1 MFCSEWRPGPP
12 GVWGRADLWLA
23 FPAGREKQLWL
34 GSDMAGQL
42 CWRRALGW
50 LLLSPYPISPYSTG
64 HSRSQG
70 QGLLPLQLWSFSW
83 PTRKLCPEPLK
94 PYRHA
99 WHEGGQGRGELEKLS
114 GGVHPHPHT
123 PSSCGLWIP
132 FEHSKA
138 QMSERSC
145 AIRGDGQLFQE
156 LIKIRKEWGKGLRTP
171 LWSPLGS
178 IVPQPAFCSQS
189 PEYPAAAGGR
199 RQTSFL

>member
-1 MFCSEWRPGPP
+1 MFCSEWQPGPP

-83 PTRKLCPEPLK
+83 PTRKRCPEPLK

-99 WHEGGQGRGELEKLS
+99 WHEGCQGRGELEKVS
-114 GGVHPHPHT
+114 VGVHPHPHT
-123 PSSCGLWIP
+123 PAHVGFGSHVNILRRECQRGVV
-132 FEHSKA
+132 
-138 QMSERSC
+138 QSEETGNYFKS
-145 AIRGDGQLFQE
+145 
-156 LIKIRKEWGKGLRTP
+156 
-171 LWSPLGS
+171 
-178 IVPQPAFCSQS
+178 
-189 PEYPAAAGGR
+189 
-199 RQTSFL
+199 